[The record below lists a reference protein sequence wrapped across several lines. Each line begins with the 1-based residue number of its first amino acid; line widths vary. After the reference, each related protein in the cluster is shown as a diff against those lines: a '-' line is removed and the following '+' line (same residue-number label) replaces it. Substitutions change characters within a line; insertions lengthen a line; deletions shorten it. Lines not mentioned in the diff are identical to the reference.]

1 MPPEQLQ
8 YACDLINRNTRFDSV
23 DPVCKV
29 GKLCPETGR
38 CIPHSSQCGGE
49 NHNPTAS
56 TTTRVEVEK
65 KYGNLSEEQKN
76 KLAELMQRSKTAKAG
91 KEQSAAQRGT
101 LPAMQSVQNK
111 KIAAAMEARRI
122 ATAQALRERQQA
134 AAEAEAKKKLKV

>member
-8 YACDLINRNTRFDSV
+8 YACDLINRNTRFDSEGV
-23 DPVCKV
+23 PVCKV
-29 GKLCPETGR
+29 GKPCNGR
-38 CIPHSSQCGGE
+38 CIPHASQCGGE